1 MFLLTGVSLDSNN
14 DNFLTAL
21 SPAKLQVRNI
31 YEYDDIA
38 LLESHGKGG
47 HLQDTQYF
55 RYFDF
60 LMKLGRWVLVQFVCI
75 NRLRGCLDIRVQEGK
90 QIHHTHTHLTVSPI
104 LRP

>member
-21 SPAKLQVRNI
+21 SPAKLQVRNN

-47 HLQDTQYF
+47 RLQDTQYS

-60 LMKLGRWVLVQFVCI
+60 FMKLGRWVDSIGTICMYQSV
-75 NRLRGCLDIRVQEGK
+75 EG
-90 QIHHTHTHLTVSPI
+90 LF
-104 LRP
+104 RY